1 MKLFQKHF
9 LLFTSI
15 LVLCAS
21 CSKSPYAFLQN
32 REPDKEC
39 LRTLKP
45 KYSSALYKTS
55 VDVTGKYLSGLL
67 IIKKMEDGST
77 RIVFSNEMGLT
88 FFDFEFFENEF
99 RVLHCMKKLN
109 RTVVLRA
116 LRKDLGM
123 LIQSGYE
130 YQKVKSYRSDSA
142 FYYAYLDGNE
152 TTYFITDTNC
162 TKLQR
167 IEHASKRKK
176 KVFMNF
182 TGAGT
187 GLPDSIYIAHQGFEF
202 NIALKK
208 LER

>member
-1 MKLFQKHF
+1 
-9 LLFTSI
+9 
-15 LVLCAS
+15 
-21 CSKSPYAFLQN
+21 
-32 REPDKEC
+32 
-39 LRTLKP
+39 
-45 KYSSALYKTS
+45 LYKTS
-55 VDVTGKYLSGLL
+55 VDVVGQHLSGLL
-67 IIKKMEDGST
+67 IIKKMKDGST

-99 RVLHCMKKLN
+99 RVLYCMKKLD

-116 LRKDLGM
+116 LRKDLGI
-123 LIQSGYE
+123 LIQSGYD

-152 TTYFITDTNC
+152 TTYLITDTNC

-167 IEHASKRKK
+167 IEHASKSKR

-182 TGAGT
+182 TGAGPD
-187 GLPDSIYIAHQGFEF
+187 LPDSIYIAHHGFEF